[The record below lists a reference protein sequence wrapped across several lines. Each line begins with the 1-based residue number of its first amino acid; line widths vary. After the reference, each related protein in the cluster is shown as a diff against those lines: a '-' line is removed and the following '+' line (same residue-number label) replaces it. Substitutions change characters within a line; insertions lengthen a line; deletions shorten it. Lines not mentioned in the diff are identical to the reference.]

1 MKKQTANL
9 VNRLD
14 VIEKDKAF
22 VGDILRSKLTS
33 AQQQKRVR
41 NLLSP
46 PELKRYDAGMRMIA
60 ALGKVEPQKHPQS
73 IDLREVTNIPPEA
86 ADGVKQWLQ
95 DNAKKIRVYGS
106 LVDWLYVQG
115 AKGATRPT
123 DIDVAIDN
131 SERAAKELATII
143 HDVSGNRVDVVRYAK
158 QRGHGIVVV
167 DDGKRN
173 VAIDIHPMRV
183 YEKQMP
189 YGWDTKPSVM
199 IDGIPFEQ
207 LGEQL
212 WRRGMELLNPGV
224 GIEGR
229 GMMGVIAAQRKHR
242 EKDILKLEA
251 IGRTLISLARKQG
264 KVSLANAAENDLDI
278 LMGKP
283 TKPYPV
289 VTTTDVVP
297 RTPFAPP
304 VIISKLRKKKQKK
317 LDLARQV
324 GSRISQIR

>member
-1 MKKQTANL
+1 MKKPTVNL
-9 VNRLD
+9 VDRLD
-14 VIEKDKAF
+14 VIEKDRAF
-22 VGDILRSKLTS
+22 VGAILRGKLTS
-33 AQQQKRVR
+33 EQQQKRVR
-41 NLLSP
+41 KLLSP

-60 ALGKVEPQKHPQS
+60 ALGKVEPQEHPQS
-73 IDLREVTNIPPEA
+73 IDLRDVANIPPKSA
-86 ADGVKQWLQ
+86 GGVKQWLQ
-95 DNAKKIRVYGS
+95 SNAKDIRVYGS
-106 LVDWLYVQG
+106 FADWLYVQG

-123 DIDVAIDN
+123 DMDIAIDDT
-131 SERAAKELATII
+131 ERAAEELATII
-143 HDVSGNRVDVVRYAK
+143 HDTSGNSVEVIKYPKEQGYGVVM
-158 QRGHGIVVV
+158 VE
-167 DDGKRN
+167 DGKKN
-173 VAIDIHPMRV
+173 VAIDIHPMEV
-183 YEKQMP
+183 SEKQMP
-189 YGWDTKPSVM
+189 YGWDAKPSIM

-212 WRRGMELLNPGV
+212 YRRGTQLLNPGV

-229 GMMGVIAAQRKHR
+229 GMIGVVAAQRKHR

-283 TKPYPV
+283 TKPYPI

-304 VIISKLRKKKQKK
+304 VIISKLQKKRQKK
-317 LDLARQV
+317 LSLVRQV